1 MVGVWSV
8 GLLRGLTSSATLSAG
23 ATVWP
28 EVKALLERL
37 MVAEQLGSQVNQ
49 DLSNLLTQLKD
60 LTAAVKDTSPTTGC
74 SSSAPAGRLLV
85 SVGQA
90 STRACVT
97 LHSCCQ
103 LPVSKVS
110 PEERLQIA
118 PSITL
123 NAFGVAF
130 IRINE

>member
-23 ATVWP
+23 ATVWS

-97 LHSCCQ
+97 LRSCCQ